1 MGLCASDPRSVF
13 PWNILR
19 GARLPVFIFYNYGF
33 NIWISLYVLAPQ
45 LCPYLRIPIRTG
57 KKILFLVLMVSEQ
70 GQKSGCLQPRG
81 AEGGTSL
88 TGVHCITGGAGNS
101 CSFMLGVPNARKRKK
116 KEQPNSTLNSVPTF
130 RSPPFSFLPHTQ
142 DHTLALAPPGMHVCL
157 PTQRR
162 LPISSPFCLSFKEK
176 RPKRNPGSWVEQPP
190 HHRARPHRA
199 ARGLGKEGLLN
210 SLGKWPKGF
219 IGRSS

>member
-45 LCPYLRIPIRTG
+45 LRPYLRIPIRTG

-116 KEQPNSTLNSVPTF
+116 KNNQILLWTRFQHSGHHPSPFFPTPKTTHLHSHLQACMSACQ
-130 RSPPFSFLPHTQ
+130 RRGGCRSHRRSAYLSKKNVLKETPGAEWSSPPITEHGHTEL
-142 DHTLALAPPGMHVCL
+142 LAG
-157 PTQRR
+157 
-162 LPISSPFCLSFKEK
+162 
-176 RPKRNPGSWVEQPP
+176 W
-190 HHRARPHRA
+190 
-199 ARGLGKEGLLN
+199 GK
-210 SLGKWPKGF
+210 KGF
-219 IGRSS
+219 